1 MVEDLFDFE
10 DLEDFIKKHQA
21 TRGMSIDGLSTFV
34 ELGLNTRVNLE
45 PDAMKGLSIKISED
59 QNMILESVANALGKS
74 KSKILQEIISSYIE
88 SAYLSYLK
96 GLYQIGELDQENT
109 DIDAVQEHLI
119 KIKNKL
125 KDSKNEY
132 FHIFMLAKMGFMDR
146 ALDLADETL
155 NQQKKEQDNE

>member
-74 KSKILQEIISSYIE
+74 KSKILQEIVSSYIE

-96 GLYQIGELDQENT
+96 GLYQIGDLNQENT

>member
-96 GLYQIGELDQENT
+96 GLYQIGDLNQENT
-109 DIDAVQEHLI
+109 DIDAVQDHLI

-132 FHIFMLAKMGFMDR
+132 FHIFMLAKMGFIDR
-146 ALDLADETL
+146 AMDLADKTL
-155 NQQKKEQDNE
+155 NQEKKEQDNE